1 MVTIEWY
8 NLQNHN
14 QVKCQLSARI
24 DFKLSHWISS
34 LPFPPFCKTVLFCFM
49 PIKLVHVTASKRQIT
64 NSLHLRSSPNLL
76 RHEKIVFRLAYYR
89 IEKLWWTSTLNS
101 YQNLNDIK
109 SDFFAL
115 KIFKLVFVWIIIEML
130 LLLLIIEKIDSDQ
143 SRNNHQIEIYQIFR
157 ALMMQKNV
165 AMKRDDANISMI
177 FAAVRTNTLRLKP

>member
-1 MVTIEWY
+1 MNFYFE
-8 NLQNHN
+8 
-14 QVKCQLSARI
+14 
-24 DFKLSHWISS
+24 
-34 LPFPPFCKTVLFCFM
+34 
-49 PIKLVHVTASKRQIT
+49 
-64 NSLHLRSSPNLL
+64 
-76 RHEKIVFRLAYYR
+76 
-89 IEKLWWTSTLNS
+89 S

-109 SDFFAL
+109 SAFFAL

-143 SRNNHQIEIYQIFR
+143 SRNNHQIEIYKIFR

>member
-109 SDFFAL
+109 SDFFAP
-115 KIFKLVFVWIIIEML
+115 KIFKLVFVWIIIETL

-165 AMKRDDANISMI
+165 AVQWNVMMPI
-177 FAAVRTNTLRLKP
+177 FQWYSQQFALTP